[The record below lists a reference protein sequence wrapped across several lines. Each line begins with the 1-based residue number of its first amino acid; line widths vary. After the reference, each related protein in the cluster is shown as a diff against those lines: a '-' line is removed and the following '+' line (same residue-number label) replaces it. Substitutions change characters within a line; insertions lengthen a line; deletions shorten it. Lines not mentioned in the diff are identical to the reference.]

1 MSTETI
7 HLAQQDIDNTD
18 VVKKDQLQTKYI
30 KYKIFGHWI
39 ISRIAE
45 KINNLDKEKLMSL
58 DFYEFM
64 MNEHC
69 IYSSVKDQ
77 TAYFQSFFD
86 ENPKFSLKDIN
97 KEVRKHN
104 KPLKQNKNNNNL
116 IDSPKKKRGRK
127 KKVIENIVSEEEQY
141 IANIVALQ
149 DSKIEEPVLVLE
161 SPQIYHNTIKLK
173 KSKVIDE
180 NKPKRKYTKKNK
192 LQEKPLLEEPLQEKP
207 LQEKPL
213 QEELLQEEPLLEEP
227 LQEKPLQ
234 EELLQEEPL
243 LEEPLQEKPLQKEPL
258 QEKLLQEEL
267 HQEDNIIVSNSFQ
280 SLYDAVKELQDD
292 DEFIPFEYNN
302 QQLLINKF
310 LHIFDY
316 TATNHIASLSD
327 SNIIFH

>member
-192 LQEKPLLEEPLQEKP
+192 LQEEPLLEEPLQEK
-207 LQEKPL
+207 
-213 QEELLQEEPLLEEP
+213 P

>member
-207 LQEKPL
+207 LQ
-213 QEELLQEEPLLEEP
+213 
-227 LQEKPLQ
+227 
-234 EELLQEEPL
+234 
-243 LEEPLQEKPLQKEPL
+243 KEPL